1 MTFWIALGKIRPIFQ
16 SWNSGFGRHSIRG
29 FRNWKCDWDWNPS
42 SGMLPVLQRLGS
54 ALLTVSSYFRLSF
67 RRFRLS
73 LDCLQNVY
81 RMLVVIIHLWSDFN
95 VVEWCE
101 RKHAF
106 TKFFA
111 TDNYSCSLQST
122 VTRLIDWLTRV
133 CLPRHLDRFTNF
145 CRAYQRV
152 QLTGAQTIWHV

>member
-101 RKHAF
+101 RKPSRNFLQPTIIHAVYR
-106 TKFFA
+106 A
-111 TDNYSCSLQST
+111 LSHVWS
-122 VTRLIDWLTRV
+122 IDWQESAGWIYFRGPHWNNSVMHFNGDL
-133 CLPRHLDRFTNF
+133 
-145 CRAYQRV
+145 
-152 QLTGAQTIWHV
+152 